1 MRCTVCEAHVAAD
14 QLRLLAQRDDLLFLE
29 VHCPACGS
37 TGLGF
42 VTAGASLPE
51 ADRLAGGSPM
61 SADDVLDM
69 HELLGAWTGDLRT
82 LVGRADV
89 QRDGRGR
96 PAAARS
102 GRFA

>member
-1 MRCTVCEAHVAAD
+1 MRCTVCEAHVAPGH
-14 QLRLLAQRDDLLFLE
+14 LRLLAQRDDLLFLE

-42 VTAGASLPE
+42 VTEEAPMPE
-51 ADRLAGGSPM
+51 ADRLAGGAPM

-82 LVGRADV
+82 LVGRTDV

-96 PAAARS
+96 PAPARS
-102 GRFA
+102 GRPA